1 MAASNDNQGLKIA
14 VAALA
19 TFTVLFA
26 STSYYFYSDGSKAKA
41 AAEAERKK
49 ASEAASQQTAAEEA
63 LKNLGV
69 ALGYANIKAGEG
81 GTFAEV
87 DAIKG
92 AIMKA
97 VGNLRTNAE
106 AQIKSKVPEAPQVRA
121 ELAKS
126 QDLAVVLE
134 DQERAA
140 NKLRANP
147 TADLKSMVENL
158 NDLLKSTVDTEVAF
172 FLDNYNL
179 RKALAN
185 VNTIHDGQM
194 KTVQD
199 ELKKVKGD
207 LAAVQKSHE
216 EGRVDLTESL
226 EAARRETNQK
236 DTDLAAI
243 QGDQARDRE
252 QHAIEKSDLRNQ
264 LTNLRERIERKEDVL
279 DVKDGSITFVDY
291 STKAV
296 RLDINRAMGIRP
308 TMRFTIF
315 DRKAVGL
322 PSDKPK
328 GQIEI
333 TEVGNQYSVG
343 RIIETRDLAK
353 PIVAGDLLYSAAWNA
368 SEPQEFA
375 LIGKLD
381 LNRDG
386 KDDREDIKRLITSA
400 GGKVGYD
407 LVLRKGETI
416 EDGKLNGRIAWYVDD
431 DRPLSAE
438 QLNALS
444 VAERDFET
452 RKSEVLREARS
463 LGIRPLPLTR
473 LPGTL
478 GYTFRNLRTSPV
490 EGVDRKTMQELAAP
504 TTKKPAESGDKPA
517 DGSANPADSG
527 GSQAVPAPAQGGFQ
541 AVPE

>member
-41 AAEAERKK
+41 AADAAKK
-49 ASEAASQQTAAEEA
+49 AASEAATQQTSAEEA

-69 ALGYANIKAGEG
+69 ALGYANLKAGEG

-92 AIMKA
+92 GIMKA
-97 VGNLRTNAE
+97 VNGLRTNAE
-106 AQIKSKVPEAPQVRA
+106 AQIKSKVPDAPQVRA

-147 TADLKSMVENL
+147 SADLKSMVENL
-158 NDLLKSTVDTEVAF
+158 SDLLKSTIDTEVAF

-185 VNTIHDGQM
+185 VNTIHDGQL
-194 KTVQD
+194 KAVQD
-199 ELKKVKGD
+199 ELKKVKDD

-226 EAARRETNQK
+226 DASRRETNQK

-243 QGDQARDRE
+243 QGEQARDRE
-252 QHAIEKSDLRNQ
+252 KHAIERSDLRNQ
-264 LTNLRERIERKEDVL
+264 MINLRERIERKEDVL

-291 STKAV
+291 GTKQV
-296 RLDINRAMGIRP
+296 RLDINRTMGIRP

-381 LNRDG
+381 LNQDG
-386 KDDREDIKRLITSA
+386 KDDRDDIKRLISSA
-400 GGKVGYD
+400 GGKIGYD
-407 LVLRKGETI
+407 LVLRKGETV
-416 EDGKLNGRIAWYVDD
+416 EEGKLSGRLAWYVDD

-444 VAERDFET
+444 VAERDFEA
-452 RKSEVLREARS
+452 RKSEILREARS

-490 EGVDRKTMQELAAP
+490 EGVDRKTMKDLANPSGRNVTEPTAKPAEGENNSQAAPEAAAAP
-504 TTKKPAESGDKPA
+504 TQ
-517 DGSANPADSG
+517 G
-527 GSQAVPAPAQGGFQ
+527 GSQAI
-541 AVPE
+541 PE

>member
-26 STSYYFYSDGSKAKA
+26 STTYYFYSDGSKAKA
-41 AAEAERKK
+41 AADAAKK
-49 ASEAASQQTAAEEA
+49 AASEAATQQTSAEEA

-69 ALGYANIKAGEG
+69 ALGYANLKAGEG

-87 DAIKG
+87 DSIKG
-92 AIMKA
+92 GIMKA
-97 VGNLRTNAE
+97 VNSLRANAE
-106 AQIKSKVPEAPQVRA
+106 AQIKSKVPDAPQVRA

-147 TADLKSMVENL
+147 SADLKSMVENL
-158 NDLLKSTVDTEVAF
+158 NDLLKSATDTEVAF

-179 RKALAN
+179 RKALNN
-185 VNTIHDGQM
+185 VNTIHDGQI
-194 KTVQD
+194 KSVQD
-199 ELKKVKGD
+199 ELKKVKDD

-226 EAARRETNQK
+226 DSARRETNQK

-243 QGDQARDRE
+243 QGEQARDRE
-252 QHAIEKSDLRNQ
+252 KHAIERSDLRNQ
-264 LTNLRERIERKEDVL
+264 MINLRERIERKEDVL
-279 DVKDGSITFVDY
+279 DVKDGTITFVDY
-291 STKAV
+291 GTKQV
-296 RLDINRAMGIRP
+296 RLDITRAMGIRP

-328 GQIEI
+328 GQIEV
-333 TEVGNQYSVG
+333 TEVGNQYSIG

-381 LNRDG
+381 LNQDG
-386 KDDREDIKRLITSA
+386 KDDRDDIKRLISSA
-400 GGKVGYD
+400 GGKIGYD
-407 LVLRKGETI
+407 LVLRKGETV
-416 EDGKLNGRIAWYVDD
+416 EEGKLSGRIAWYVDD

-444 VAERDFET
+444 VAERDFEA

-490 EGVDRKTMQELAAP
+490 EGVDRKAMKELATPAGR
-504 TTKKPAESGDKPA
+504 KAAEPAEKPA
-517 DGSANPADSG
+517 DGETN
-527 GSQAVPAPAQGGFQ
+527 SQAAPAAAAAPAQGGSQ
-541 AVPE
+541 AIPE

>member
-26 STSYYFYSDGSKAKA
+26 STTYYFYSDGSKAKSQA
-41 AAEAERKK
+41 DAANKKAAEA
-49 ASEAASQQTAAEEA
+49 ATQQTAAEEA

-69 ALGYANIKAGEG
+69 ALGYANLKPGENGSFQEVEAIKDSIKKTVGGLKASAEEQIKAKIP
-81 GTFAEV
+81 
-87 DAIKG
+87 D
-92 AIMKA
+92 
-97 VGNLRTNAE
+97 
-106 AQIKSKVPEAPQVRA
+106 APQVRSD
-121 ELAKS
+121 LAKS

-140 NKLRANP
+140 KKVQANP

-158 NDLLKSTVDTEVAF
+158 NDLVKASIDTEVAF

-185 VNTIHDGQM
+185 VNTIHDSQV
-194 KTVQD
+194 KTIQD
-199 ELKKVKGD
+199 ELQKVKDD
-207 LAAVQKSHE
+207 LAAEQKSHE
-216 EGRVDLTESL
+216 EGRMGLTESL
-226 EAARRETNQK
+226 EASRRETNQK

-243 QGDQARDRE
+243 QGEQARDRE
-252 QHAIEKSDLRNQ
+252 RHAIEKSDMLGQ
-264 LTNLRERIERKEDVL
+264 LTGLREKIERKEDVL
-279 DVKDGSITFVDY
+279 DVKDGTITFVDY
-291 STKAV
+291 STKEV
-296 RLDINRAMGIRP
+296 RLDITRDMGVKP
-308 TMRFTIF
+308 TMRLTVF

-333 TEVGNQYSVG
+333 TQVGMQYSIG

-368 SEPQEFA
+368 SEPQQFA

-386 KDDREDIKRLITSA
+386 KDDRDDIKRLITFS
-400 GGKVGYD
+400 GGNVGYE
-407 LVLRKGETI
+407 LVLQKGETI
-416 EDGKLNGRIAWYVDD
+416 ETGKLSGKIAWYVDD
-431 DRPLSAE
+431 DRPLSIE
-438 QLNALS
+438 QINAMS
-444 VAERDFET
+444 VAERDFEA
-452 RKSEVLREARS
+452 RKIEVLREARS

-478 GYTFRNLRTSPV
+478 GYTFRTLRTSPV
-490 EGVDRKTMQELAAP
+490 EGVDRKTMKELADPPGKVEDPNAP
-504 TTKKPAESGDKPA
+504 PPS
-517 DGSANPADSG
+517 DG
-527 GSQAVPAPAQGGFQ
+527 QAVPPAEKEDK
-541 AVPE
+541 PL

>member
-14 VAALA
+14 VATLA

-26 STSYYFYSDGSKAKA
+26 STTYYFYSEGSKARSQ
-41 AAEAERKK
+41 AEAANKK
-49 ASEAASQQTAAEEA
+49 ATEAATQQTTAEEA

-69 ALGYANIKAGEG
+69 ALGYANLKAGENG
-81 GTFAEV
+81 NFVEI
-87 DAIKG
+87 DAIKASIG
-92 AIMKA
+92 KT
-97 VGNLRTNAE
+97 VGGLRANAE
-106 AQIKSKVPEAPQVRA
+106 QQIIAKIPDAPQVRS

-140 NKLRANP
+140 KKIQANP

-158 NDLLKSTVDTEVAF
+158 NDLVKATVDTEVAF
-172 FLDNYNL
+172 FIDNFNL
-179 RKALAN
+179 RKALAG
-185 VNTIHDGQM
+185 VNEIHDGQM

-199 ELKKVKGD
+199 ELQKVKDD
-207 LAAVQKSHE
+207 LAKVQKSHE
-216 EGRVDLTESL
+216 EGRMDLAESL
-226 EAARRETNQK
+226 EASRRETNQK

-243 QGDQARDRE
+243 QSEKARE
-252 QHAIEKSDLRNQ
+252 SQQHAVERSDMLNQ
-264 LTNLRERIERKEDVL
+264 LIGLREKIERKEDVL
-279 DVKDGSITFVDY
+279 DVKDGTITFVDY
-291 STKAV
+291 STKQV
-296 RLDINRAMGIRP
+296 RLDISRNMGVKP
-308 TMRFTIF
+308 TQRFTIF

-333 TEVGNQYSVG
+333 TEVGNQYSIG

-386 KDDREDIKRLITSA
+386 KDDRDDVKRLIAFS
-400 GGKVGYD
+400 GGKVTYE
-407 LVLRKGETI
+407 LVLRKGETV
-416 EDGKLNGRIAWYVDD
+416 EEGKLSGKVAWYVDD
-431 DRPLSAE
+431 DRPLSIE

-444 VAERDFET
+444 VAERDFEA
-452 RKSEVLREARS
+452 RKNEVLREARS

-478 GYTFRNLRTSPV
+478 GYTIRNLRTSPV
-490 EGVDRKTMQELAAP
+490 EGVDRKTLKELGAAP
-504 TTKKPAESGDKPA
+504 ARSEDSDSNAPGGETGNDPIVP
-517 DGSANPADSG
+517 GS
-527 GSQAVPAPAQGGFQ
+527 GSQAIPQ
-541 AVPE
+541 

>member
-41 AAEAERKK
+41 AADAAKK
-49 ASEAASQQTAAEEA
+49 AASEAATQQTSAEEA

-69 ALGYANIKAGEG
+69 ALGYANLKAGEG

-87 DAIKG
+87 DSIKG
-92 AIMKA
+92 SIMKA
-97 VGNLRTNAE
+97 VNGLRANAE
-106 AQIKSKVPEAPQVRA
+106 AQIKSKVPDAPQVRA

-147 TADLKSMVENL
+147 SADLKSMVENL
-158 NDLLKSTVDTEVAF
+158 NDLLKSATDTEVAF

-185 VNTIHDGQM
+185 VNTIHDGQL
-194 KTVQD
+194 KSVQD
-199 ELKKVKGD
+199 ELKKVKDD

-226 EAARRETNQK
+226 DASRRETNQK

-243 QGDQARDRE
+243 QGEQARDRE
-252 QHAIEKSDLRNQ
+252 KHAIERSDLRNQ
-264 LTNLRERIERKEDVL
+264 MINLRERIERKEDVL
-279 DVKDGSITFVDY
+279 DVKDGTITFVDY
-291 STKAV
+291 GTKQV
-296 RLDINRAMGIRP
+296 RLDITRAMGIRP

-328 GQIEI
+328 GQVEV
-333 TEVGNQYSVG
+333 TEVGNQYSIG

-381 LNRDG
+381 LNQDG
-386 KDDREDIKRLITSA
+386 KDDRDDIKRLISSA
-400 GGKVGYD
+400 GGKIGYD
-407 LVLRKGETI
+407 LVLRKGETV
-416 EDGKLNGRIAWYVDD
+416 EEGKLSGRIAWYVDD

-438 QLNALS
+438 ALNALS
-444 VAERDFET
+444 VAERDFES

-490 EGVDRKTMQELAAP
+490 EGVDRKAMKELATPAGR
-504 TTKKPAESGDKPA
+504 KAADPAEKPA
-517 DGSANPADSG
+517 DGETNSQVPPAAAAAPAQG
-527 GSQAVPAPAQGGFQ
+527 GSQAVP
-541 AVPE
+541 E

>member
-26 STSYYFYSDGSKAKA
+26 STTYYFYSDGSKAKA
-41 AAEAERKK
+41 AADAAKK
-49 ASEAASQQTAAEEA
+49 AASEAATQQTSAEEA

-69 ALGYANIKAGEG
+69 ALGYANLKAGEG

-87 DAIKG
+87 DSIKG
-92 AIMKA
+92 GIMKA
-97 VGNLRTNAE
+97 VNSLRANAE
-106 AQIKSKVPEAPQVRA
+106 AQIKSKVPDAPQVRA

-147 TADLKSMVENL
+147 SADLKSMVENL
-158 NDLLKSTVDTEVAF
+158 NDLLKSATDTEVAF

-185 VNTIHDGQM
+185 VNTIHDGQI
-194 KTVQD
+194 KSVQD
-199 ELKKVKGD
+199 ELKKVKDD
-207 LAAVQKSHE
+207 LAAEQKSHE

-226 EAARRETNQK
+226 DSARRETNQK

-243 QGDQARDRE
+243 QGEQARDRE
-252 QHAIEKSDLRNQ
+252 KHAIERSDLRNQ
-264 LTNLRERIERKEDVL
+264 MINLRERIERKEDVL
-279 DVKDGSITFVDY
+279 DVKDGTITFVDY
-291 STKAV
+291 GTKQV
-296 RLDINRAMGIRP
+296 RLDITRAMGIRP

-328 GQIEI
+328 GQIEV
-333 TEVGNQYSVG
+333 TEVGNQYSIG

-381 LNRDG
+381 LNQDS
-386 KDDREDIKRLITSA
+386 KDDRDDIKRLISSA
-400 GGKVGYD
+400 GGKIGYD
-407 LVLRKGETI
+407 LVLRKGETV
-416 EDGKLNGRIAWYVDD
+416 EEGKLSGRIAWYVDD

-444 VAERDFET
+444 VAERDFEA

-490 EGVDRKTMQELAAP
+490 EGVDRKAMKELATPAGR
-504 TTKKPAESGDKPA
+504 KAAEPAEKPA
-517 DGSANPADSG
+517 DGETN
-527 GSQAVPAPAQGGFQ
+527 SQAAPAAAAAPAQGGSQ
-541 AVPE
+541 AIPE

>member
-1 MAASNDNQGLKIA
+1 QGLKIA

-26 STSYYFYSDGSKAKA
+26 STTYYFYSDGSKAKA
-41 AAEAERKK
+41 AADAAKK
-49 ASEAASQQTAAEEA
+49 AASEAATQQTSAEEA

-69 ALGYANIKAGEG
+69 ALGYANLKAGEG

-87 DAIKG
+87 DSIKG
-92 AIMKA
+92 GIMKA
-97 VGNLRTNAE
+97 VNSLRANAE
-106 AQIKSKVPEAPQVRA
+106 AQIKSKVPDAPQVRA

-147 TADLKSMVENL
+147 SADLKSMVENL
-158 NDLLKSTVDTEVAF
+158 NDLLKSATDTEVAF

-185 VNTIHDGQM
+185 VNTIHDGQI
-194 KTVQD
+194 KSVQD
-199 ELKKVKGD
+199 ELKKVKDD
-207 LAAVQKSHE
+207 LAAEQKSHE

-226 EAARRETNQK
+226 DSARRETNQK

-243 QGDQARDRE
+243 QGEQARDRE
-252 QHAIEKSDLRNQ
+252 KHAIERSDLRNQ
-264 LTNLRERIERKEDVL
+264 MINLRERIERKEDVL
-279 DVKDGSITFVDY
+279 DVKDGTITFVDY
-291 STKAV
+291 GTKQV
-296 RLDINRAMGIRP
+296 RLDITRAMGIRP

-328 GQIEI
+328 GQIEV
-333 TEVGNQYSVG
+333 TEVGNQYSIG

-381 LNRDG
+381 LNQDS
-386 KDDREDIKRLITSA
+386 KDDRDDIKRLISSA
-400 GGKVGYD
+400 GGKIGYD
-407 LVLRKGETI
+407 LVLRKGETV
-416 EDGKLNGRIAWYVDD
+416 EEGKLSGRIAWYVDD

-444 VAERDFET
+444 VAERDFEA

-490 EGVDRKTMQELAAP
+490 EGVDRKAMKELATPAGR
-504 TTKKPAESGDKPA
+504 KAAEPAEKPA
-517 DGSANPADSG
+517 DGETN
-527 GSQAVPAPAQGGFQ
+527 SQAAPAAAAAPAQGGSQ
-541 AVPE
+541 AIPE